1 MSDPIRMTW
10 PMYRH
15 CECRYMERIVRLTR
29 SETEV
34 LSVLLLHRGRPL
46 FAGQLLEALYP
57 DPDEEPDTAKKCLH
71 VFLSDLRAK
80 LPGLITYR
88 GAARG
93 RGFLGWTIE
102 LPREDLR
109 QAA

>member
-1 MSDPIRMTW
+1 MSDPISMTW

-15 CECRYMERIVRLTR
+15 RECRYRGRLVQLTR

-46 FAGQLLEALYP
+46 FAGQLLEAIYP
-57 DPDEEPDTAKKCLH
+57 DPDDEPDTAKKCLH
-71 VFLSDLRAK
+71 VFLSDLRTK
-80 LPGLITYR
+80 LPGLIVYR

-102 LPREDLR
+102 RPLEELR